1 MIDELKKALNE
12 ATELVTPGI
21 YRLELTKAQRDWLFL
36 LVEEEAKSQG
46 PLATTVRVEG
56 GGGPGSA
63 TIADAAKR

>member
-21 YRLELTKAQRDWLFL
+21 YRLELTKAQRDWLYL
-36 LVEEEAKSQG
+36 LVEEEGKSQ
-46 PLATTVRVEG
+46 PIEVRIVG
-56 GGGPGSA
+56 GGGPGP

>member
-1 MIDELKKALNE
+1 MIDEIKKALNE

-21 YRLELTKAQRDWLFL
+21 YRLELTKAQRDWLYL

-46 PLATTVRVEG
+46 PAAITVGGGG
-56 GGGPGSA
+56 GGGPGS